1 MRTYS
6 KLAVTLAAASAL
18 ALSACAPSP
27 NDTTDPET
35 GSDAGTAD
43 TTTDDSTDAGT
54 GDAEE
59 PAGEATPVTVG
70 MLTSLTGPLGAYGL
84 AYQSGFEAG
93 WDYVTEGSGQIDG
106 FDVTFEW
113 VDDQGNPDTA
123 VSQFK
128 TLVGKGVNII
138 AGSASSGIAA
148 QLAEQAVQN
157 ETLFIS
163 GPAATDAIT
172 GINDFTFRSGRQT
185 YQDVAT
191 AGTFLADISG
201 KSVLVFAQD
210 NAFGQGNVAGV
221 EAVLGGAGADVSS
234 VLVAEDATE
243 FTPFA
248 TQIVNSAPDMVFV
261 AWAGATTG
269 AMWEA
274 LQQQGVFEE
283 TTVVTG
289 LGDVASYQAYGAAS
303 ENLSFLN
310 HYFAGAGQ
318 TDAEQAMIDALEGD
332 GQVGDLF
339 SPDGFLAAQ
348 MIAHALT
355 EGGGTDVQAMIS
367 ALEGATISSVKGDV
381 EIRAEDHA
389 VLQPMYQVKLVPGD
403 GGQFAPE
410 LIDTVDASEVAPPVA
425 GS

>member
-1 MRTYS
+1 MRTHS
-6 KLAVTLAAASAL
+6 KLAATILAASAL
-18 ALSACAPSP
+18 TLAACAPSP
-27 NDTTDPET
+27 SDTTEDTET
-35 GSDAGTAD
+35 TA
-43 TTTDDSTDAGT
+43 
-54 GDAEE
+54 
-59 PAGEATPVTVG
+59 AGESTATEAAPVTVG
-70 MLTSLTGPLGAYGL
+70 MLTSLTGPLGAYGE
-84 AYQSGFEAG
+84 AYQAGFEAG
-93 WDYVTEGSGQIDG
+93 WDHVTDGSGELEG

-128 TLVGKGVNII
+128 DLVGQDVQIV

-148 QLAEQAVQN
+148 QLAEQAAQN
-157 ETLFIS
+157 EVLYIS
-163 GPAATDAIT
+163 GPAATDALT
-172 GINDFTFRSGRQT
+172 GINEYTFRSGRQT

-191 AGTFLADISG
+191 AGTFLDDIEG

-221 EAVLGGAGADVSS
+221 DAVLGGAGAEVSS

-248 TQIVNSAPDMVFV
+248 TQIVSAAPDLVFV

-274 LQQQGVFEE
+274 LGQQGVFDA

-303 ENLSFLN
+303 EELSFLN
-310 HYFAGAGQ
+310 HYFGGAGG
-318 TDAEQAMIDALEGD
+318 TEAEAAMIEHLEENGT
-332 GQVGDLF
+332 QADLF

-348 MIAHALT
+348 MVAHALT
-355 EGGGTDVQAMIS
+355 EGGGSDVDAMIA
-367 ALEGATISSVKGDV
+367 ALEGATFDSVKGEV

-389 VLQPMYQVKLVPGD
+389 VIQPMFQVTLEAGED
-403 GGQFAPE
+403 GTYVPE
-410 LIDTVDASEVAPPVA
+410 LVETVDAETVTPPAA
-425 GS
+425 G